1 MIIQSLLTT
10 RILLNIRK
18 AAHVNPTC
26 AGPDNSTLAFEMR
39 PQTMFEGV
47 VVPSDDDHRFK
58 NNE

>member
-18 AAHVNPTC
+18 AAHLNSDHT
-26 AGPDNSTLAFEMR
+26 GPDMSTLAFEMR
-39 PQTMFEGV
+39 PQTTVEGV
-47 VVPSDDDHRFK
+47 GVPSDDDHRFE